1 MREDA
6 QKGQR
11 QEVVFRRMEAA
22 DAAAA
27 AQVEAVSSREA
38 WTEKAFLDAVRRP
51 DVVYV
56 VAQQGERVVGCC
68 GLWESF
74 DEGDICNVAVLPE
87 CRRQGIACGMLLFLM
102 EQGRLDGVKNY
113 TLEVRKGSREAV
125 LLYQKLGFVTEGVR
139 KDFYSD
145 PAEDA
150 LIMWKRVSCPG

>member
-22 DAAAA
+22 DVAAA

-56 VAQQGERVVGCC
+56 VAQRGERVVGCC

-74 DEGDICNVAVLPE
+74 DEISAMWLS
-87 CRRQGIACGMLLFLM
+87 CRNAD
-102 EQGRLDGVKNY
+102 GR
-113 TLEVRKGSREAV
+113 GSPM
-125 LLYQKLGFVTEGVR
+125 GCF
-139 KDFYSD
+139 FF
-145 PAEDA
+145 
-150 LIMWKRVSCPG
+150 